1 MPKQKDEIRLY
12 VMDKKIVDWAISRE
26 GMNSAT
32 LND

>member
-12 VMDKKIVDWAISRE
+12 VMDKKFVDWEISRE
-26 GMNSAT
+26 KTNSLA